1 MNNQEVSKIFFTLA
15 DMLDIEGKENRFALI
30 AYRRVAEQLANLDR
44 DINAIAQAGELRSIA
59 GVGQA
64 IAEKIDSLLKTG
76 SFPLL
81 DRLKREIPIGVVQML
96 AVPDM
101 GPKRVKM
108 LWQDAGIQSVEQLEQ
123 AARAGKLAGRPG
135 LGPKM
140 EAKIIANIEA
150 TKKRGAADRTPLGLA
165 YPLAHGLLRKLM
177 EVPIVQRASVAGSLR
192 RMKETIGDIDLL
204 VSANEVEP
212 VMEAFVNL
220 PQVAEVIARGPTK
233 SSVRL
238 HTGQQVDLRVIQP
251 PHWGAAL
258 QYFTGSKDH
267 NVRLR
272 ERALKKGYSLNE
284 YSLTRVKDGKDV
296 FCHEEREVYEKLGLP
311 FIPPELREDRG
322 EFDRAVPRLIELADI
337 RGDLQMHTTWSDGST
352 SIEEM
357 ARGAKARG
365 YEYILITDHS
375 QSLGVTNGLSPE
387 RLKQQRK
394 EIDAVNAKG
403 LGVRVLQGAEVE
415 IKADGTLDYS
425 DEMLASLDIVLASL
439 HTSLRQEHD
448 KVTQRV
454 LSAIRNPHVD
464 IFAHPTGRL
473 NYEASDAS
481 KSRSGADLDMEAIFV
496 ACKETGTIL
505 EINASP
511 ERLDLNDL
519 HARRALD
526 VGCNLVISTDAHNS
540 AMLGNM
546 HYGVAIARRGW
557 ATADRVV
564 NTWPLNRLLKYVSRS
579 NLES

>member
-1 MNNQEVSKIFFTLA
+1 MNNQEVSKTFFLLA
-15 DMLDIEGKENRFALI
+15 DMLDIEGKENKFALI
-30 AYRRVAEQLANLDR
+30 AYRRVAEQIANLDR
-44 DINAIAQAGELRSIA
+44 DINAIWQAGQLRSIP
-59 GVGQA
+59 GVGEA
-64 IAEKIDSLLKTG
+64 IAAKIDSLLRTG
-76 SFPLL
+76 TFDLL
-81 DRLKREIPIGVVQML
+81 ERLKTAIPAGVVEML
-96 AVPDM
+96 SVPDM

-108 LWQDAGIQSVEQLEQ
+108 LWDSAGITSIEQLEQ
-123 AARAGKLAGRPG
+123 AARDGKLAGLPG
-135 LGPKM
+135 IGPKM
-140 EAKIIANIEA
+140 EGKIIANIEA
-150 TKKRGAADRTPLGLA
+150 TKKRGASDRSPLGIA
-165 YPLAHGLLRKLM
+165 YPLAHTMLKRLM
-177 EVPIVQRASVAGSLR
+177 YVDGVLRASVAGSLR

-204 VSANEVEP
+204 VASDEADP
-212 VMEAFVNL
+212 VMAIFTTL

-251 PHWGAAL
+251 RHWGAAL

-272 ERALKKGYSLNE
+272 EIALKKGFSLNE

-296 FCHEEREVYEKLGLP
+296 FCKEEAEVYERLGLP

-322 EFDRAVPRLIELADI
+322 EFERHIPRLIELSDI
-337 RGDLQMHTTWSDGST
+337 RGDLQMHSTWSDGQT
-352 SIEEM
+352 SIEAM
-357 ARGAKARG
+357 ARSAKALG

-403 LGVRVLQGAEVE
+403 LGIRVLQGAEVE
-415 IKADGTLDYS
+415 IKADGSLDYP
-425 DEMLASLDIVLASL
+425 DEVLASLDIVLASL
-439 HTSLRQEHD
+439 HTSLRQERD
-448 KVTQRV
+448 KVMRRT
-454 LSAIRNPHVD
+454 LSAIRHPHVD

-473 NYEASDAS
+473 NYEASDPNKA
-481 KSRSGADLDMEAIFV
+481 RPGADLDIEAIFA
-496 ACKETGTIL
+496 ACQETGTII

-526 VGCNLVISTDAHNS
+526 LGCNLVISTDAHNP
-540 AMLGNM
+540 AMLSNM
-546 HYGVAIARRGW
+546 HYGVAVARRAW

-564 NTWPLNRLLKYVSRS
+564 NTWPLEKLLAFVKH
-579 NLES
+579 